1 VSVQALGSAL
11 AASGALVSVF
21 GASFGGEQSKQT
33 KVVLPKR
40 RLKEP
45 WLLDLWMPHL
55 MQLMVSPVRPSVPKG
70 EPPVLDLYLSP
81 SLEILVLSSRAI
93 VSLMFSIEG

>member
-1 VSVQALGSAL
+1 
-11 AASGALVSVF
+11 
-21 GASFGGEQSKQT
+21 
-33 KVVLPKR
+33 
-40 RLKEP
+40 
-45 WLLDLWMPHL
+45 
-55 MQLMVSPVRPSVPKG
+55 VPKG